1 MTGMIDQPHRTDED
15 TWLVA
20 RKWVAE
26 NMRLVHWIAAPYH
39 TYMAADEGD
48 LLQEAILAAFQALTA
63 ARKKREEQRFVP
75 FFRVIFR
82 THCLRL
88 ASGIQ
93 TVHLANDV
101 LPDACTVEEET
112 PRSEPLPLEID
123 AALRNLS
130 GRERDICRW
139 ILDQD
144 RPVNINQAA
153 EYFHLSRRHIS
164 RLLHKGLKHLSEAA

>member
-1 MTGMIDQPHRTDED
+1 MTGPIDQLPTADEEI
-15 TWLVA
+15 WLVA
-20 RKWVAE
+20 RQWVAE

-63 ARKKREEQRFVP
+63 ARKKQEEQRFVP

>member
-1 MTGMIDQPHRTDED
+1 
-15 TWLVA
+15 VA
-20 RKWVAE
+20 
-26 NMRLVHWIAAPYH
+26 
-39 TYMAADEGD
+39 
-48 LLQEAILAAFQALTA
+48 
-63 ARKKREEQRFVP
+63 

-88 ASGIQ
+88 ANGIQ

>member
-1 MTGMIDQPHRTDED
+1 MTDPTDQPRDTDQE
-15 TWLVA
+15 TWLTA
-20 RKWVAE
+20 RRWVTE
-26 NMRLVHWIAAPYH
+26 NMRLIHWIANPYRNH
-39 TYMAADEGD
+39 MAADEDD
-48 LLQEAILAAFQALTA
+48 LLQEATMAAFQALTTAEKKQA
-63 ARKKREEQRFVP
+63 AQRFVP

-144 RPVNINQAA
+144 RPVNMHQAA
-153 EYFHLSRRHIS
+153 EHFHLSRRHFS
-164 RLLHKGLKHLSEAA
+164 RLLHNILYQLAEAA